1 MAGDAGVEE
10 GLAAARGE
18 RARKAEGLEVGVDCL
33 GPELGSGI

>member
-10 GLAAARGE
+10 GLAAVRGE
-18 RARKAEGLEVGVDCL
+18 SSRKAECYEVGVDCL